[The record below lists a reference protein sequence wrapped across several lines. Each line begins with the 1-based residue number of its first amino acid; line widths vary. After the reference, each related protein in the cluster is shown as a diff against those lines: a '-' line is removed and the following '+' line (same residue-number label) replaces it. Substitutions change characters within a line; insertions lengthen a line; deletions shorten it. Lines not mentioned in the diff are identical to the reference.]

1 MKKDRRSDTRLVL
14 HSPVAVTGIDEAGR
28 QFTEQSRL
36 ENVSDQGCCFSIE
49 REIPRAAIV
58 SIEPLGPDGE
68 RFPDEYA
75 RLFVVIW
82 VEYRNGRFS
91 AGTRCLVE
99 RELSDESSPF
109 AQVSSK

>member
-1 MKKDRRSDTRLVL
+1 MKGDRRSDKRLIL
-14 HSPVAVTGIDEAGR
+14 RSLVAITGIDEAGR

-36 ENVSDQGCCFSIE
+36 EDVSDEGCRFSIKRKIE
-49 REIPRAAIV
+49 RGAV
-58 SIEPLGPDGE
+58 LGIEPLGPSGE
-68 RFPDEYA
+68 KCPDEYA
-75 RLFVVIW
+75 RFFVVVW

-99 RELSDESSPF
+99 GELSDENSPF